1 MRLPVQANI
10 VAKGKAVFS
19 GLAPV
24 LHLGGGL
31 PQFFLRCFPQSA
43 FRIPQRTLG
52 SVFCLPF
59 GLLLLIGGKVCKLR
73 FVQIPALRDERVDTP
88 GHLRPGER

>member
-1 MRLPVQANI
+1 MILP
-10 VAKGKAVFS
+10 

-31 PQFFLRCFPQSA
+31 PQFLLCCFSLGL
-43 FRIPQRTLG
+43 FRIPQGALG
-52 SVFCLPF
+52 SVFCLPL

-73 FVQIPALRDERVDTP
+73 FVQIPALRD
-88 GHLRPGER
+88 